1 MRPPALNLKNC
12 RIKKVFTNNIN
23 DADAS
28 YASGSEQRS
37 LELEFG
43 GLSPARLAM
52 FNLEDPLPS
61 PILER
66 PLRIRS
72 PIRNVFSEG
81 SSVLPM
87 VSIVDV
93 STYCFQSSIHLLTY
107 LSPLCVSSSL
117 SSWYSESFKT
127 PDSSRIESQ
136 ASSLYYGPPLVM
148 NPDGS
153 VQSPHRKPDLI
164 IKGGIKKVCITEL
177 ALIDLY
183 FVLPPFEPLK
193 RVLYTIPE
201 EPEEEE
207 MVESKDK
214 GKALANDDEDF
225 ETVPNFI
232 VKPRLKH
239 RGFVVA
245 DGQDVGEALRL
256 WVGNEEKPEIKTEV
270 VDECHANDI
279 SSSSEYGKSSVESS
293 MWRNTW

>member
-12 RIKKVFTNNIN
+12 RIKKVFTNNLN
-23 DADAS
+23 DADASHFLTIILLLLQS
-28 YASGSEQRS
+28 YASGSEQSS

-72 PIRNVFSEG
+72 PIRNAFSEG
-81 SSVLPM
+81 SAFLPM
-87 VSIVDV
+87 
-93 STYCFQSSIHLLTY
+93 
-107 LSPLCVSSSL
+107 
-117 SSWYSESFKT
+117 T
-127 PDSSRIESQ
+127 PNSSRIESQ
-136 ASSLYYGPPLVM
+136 AASLHSGPPLVM

-164 IKGGIKKVCITEL
+164 IKGGIKRVCITEL

-207 MVESKDK
+207 MVESKGK
-214 GKALANDDEDF
+214 GKALAKDDKDF
-225 ETVPNFI
+225 ETVSTSIF
-232 VKPRLKH
+232 KPRLKH

-256 WVGNEEKPEIKTEV
+256 WVGNDEKPEIKTEV
-270 VDECHANDI
+270 VDESHANDI
-279 SSSSEYGKSSVESS
+279 SHSSEYGESSVGSS